1 MSPVDSRSI
10 LNKPIRVRSR
20 FSLKLDERGIPR
32 PKALFLKLA
41 ETIEIE
47 VIFTSFNNL
56 PPAAISLPDWLEL
69 K

>member
-1 MSPVDSRSI
+1 VASRSI
-10 LNKPIRVRSR
+10 LNKPIQVRSR
-20 FSLKLDERGIPR
+20 FSLKLDEFGIPR

-41 ETIEIE
+41 EMIEIE

-56 PPAAISLPDWLEL
+56 PPAVVALPDWPER